1 MFIMSE
7 IATLMFEETPMAFGR
22 DIRAARYPRTLVTD
36 PAVIA
41 QCASLGAPAE
51 ASAAGSPGV
60 TLLPARVI
68 LACLIDR
75 RRSDLVVPFKL
86 ALIDDASAEAN
97 RALRRGDASAALPA
111 ALLAVERAQDLHAT
125 SGSGSSDPSVELFQ
139 PYALAARANL
149 ACGRAKPCEDF
160 LSLASWLTLK
170 HPDKTTN
177 EMRATLARTRGALAA
192 HEGDDQSAARWFA
205 EDAYWR
211 AEAHGPE
218 SAQCGSAYVE
228 LHRAFE
234 RLGERAKA
242 RATAEAAVFCWLESA
257 AASLLGED
265 LAAAGASAKQLRT
278 EPRADL
284 GFEPAALAEAAAAL
298 EQISAYVAAEHKK
311 EDAANEAAT
320 TEGGARR
327 VGANKE
333 AEEASRRR
341 AATSRGDAALAAALA
356 WSLAGRAGEREGAD
370 PGDDVPGWRVKVIG
384 LAEEARRAY
393 PEAETARLRVCKRT
407 SEAARR
413 ARAGA

>member
-51 ASAAGSPGV
+51 ASAAGSPGSPSSPRASSSRASPTAV
-60 TLLPARVI
+60 ARTSSCRSSSRSSTTR
-68 LACLIDR
+68 AR
-75 RRSDLVVPFKL
+75 RRT
-86 ALIDDASAEAN
+86 ARCAA
-97 RALRRGDASAALPA
+97 RRVRALPA

-177 EMRATLARTRGALAA
+177 EMRATLARTRGALRA
-192 HEGDDQSAARWFA
+192 HEGDDRSAARWFA
-205 EDAYWR
+205 EDAFWR
-211 AEAHGPE
+211 AEEHGPE

-413 ARAGA
+413 ARAGT

>member
-1 MFIMSE
+1 M
-7 IATLMFEETPMAFGR
+7 
-22 DIRAARYPRTLVTD
+22 
-36 PAVIA
+36 
-41 QCASLGAPAE
+41 
-51 ASAAGSPGV
+51 
-60 TLLPARVI
+60 
-68 LACLIDR
+68 
-75 RRSDLVVPFKL
+75 
-86 ALIDDASAEAN
+86 
-97 RALRRGDASAALPA
+97 RRGDASAALPA
-111 ALLAVERAQDLHAT
+111 ALLAVGARGT
-125 SGSGSSDPSVELFQ
+125 STRIGIGILDPSVELFQ

-311 EDAANEAAT
+311 DAAANEAAT
-320 TEGGARR
+320 TEGRAEWARP
-327 VGANKE
+327 K
-333 AEEASRRR
+333 RRR
-341 AATSRGDAALAAALA
+341 WRRETRATSRGRGARGGARVVARGPRGG
-356 WSLAGRAGEREGAD
+356 AGGRGSRGRRPGVEGEGDRPRGGGER
-370 PGDDVPGWRVKVIG
+370 
-384 LAEEARRAY
+384 Y

-413 ARAGA
+413 ARAGT